1 MKQCSQEQ
9 PASQALNF
17 IFEQQKP
24 TLATLSIIIPESFVN
39 AMFKLVASDQK
50 NILHTLGFNK
60 GEVPIEYI
68 EQNFMSGLIEHVKEF
83 LFQYFVLPFLY
94 KELRARKL
102 LIAGEPR
109 LNNIKVHYNA
119 DAIFDFKLSTFPN
132 IAMHEWKYFP
142 FKAPKRKNYKDLDR
156 QVDLFIKEER
166 EFHKASQDEDMV
178 HQNDWVLLTIEPTDQ
193 QSEPLF
199 AYEPLML
206 WLKMGDEDA
215 DEPLRSAFIER
226 KNGEQFFTDNIGLQQ
241 FFGQQFETHY
251 SFHITI
257 LDILHDSYFC
267 FELFKKQFKI
277 KTNKEMLQKLIEVF
291 SYRNDLSLRRS
302 MVEEAL
308 AVLLHK
314 HRFVVPKHL
323 ILRQQERVL
332 ETLHDNPDYHVY
344 RVQKDFNTRVT
355 QLAEKQVKEA
365 LLIDQLAYNDN
376 LILNNLDMKAYL
388 NLTKR
393 PRAQEFI
400 YFDPPVTKINGKE
413 IPICAEELRQTCMRE
428 KALNHAIH
436 HLTRI

>member
-9 PASQALNF
+9 PASQQLNF

-24 TLATLSIIIPESFVN
+24 NAATLSIIIPEQFVN
-39 AMFKLVASDQK
+39 AMFKIAASDQK
-50 NILHTLGFNK
+50 SVVHTLGFNK

-68 EQNFMSGLIEHVKEF
+68 EQNFMPSLIEHVKEF

-94 KELRARKL
+94 KELRTRKL
-102 LIAGEPR
+102 LIASEPR

-119 DAIFDFKLSTFPN
+119 DAVFDFELSTFPN
-132 IAMHEWKYFP
+132 IAIHEWKYFP
-142 FKAPKRKNYKDLDR
+142 FKAPKRKKYKDLDR
-156 QVDLFIKEER
+156 QVDSFIKEER
-166 EFHKASQDEDMV
+166 EFHKIFQDEDMV
-178 HQNDWVLLTIEPTDQ
+178 HQNDWVLLTIEPIDQ
-193 QSEPLF
+193 QFEPLF

-215 DEPLRSAFIER
+215 DELLRSAFIKR
-226 KNGEQFFTDNIGLQQ
+226 KNGEQFFTDNIDLQQ
-241 FFGQQFETHY
+241 FFGQQFETRY
-251 SFHITI
+251 TFRITI

-291 SYRNDLSLRRS
+291 SYRNDLSQRRS

-308 AVLLHK
+308 ALLLHK
-314 HRFVVPKHL
+314 HKFDIPKHL
-323 ILRQQERVL
+323 IIRQQERVL
-332 ETLHDNPDYHVY
+332 EVIYDNPDYHVY
-344 RVQKDFNTRVT
+344 RVQQDFNTRVC

-365 LLIDQLAYNDN
+365 LIIDQITYNDN
-376 LILNNLDMKAYL
+376 LIPNDLDMKAYL
-388 NLTKR
+388 NLLKR
-393 PRAQEFI
+393 PRAKEFI

-413 IPICAEELRQTCMRE
+413 VPICAEELRQICMRE
-428 KALNHAIH
+428 KTLNHVIH